1 MRERA
6 YRTEKQMLNRIE
18 ELEGVSCRALSRV
31 RGLEAEV
38 ERLKLRV
45 EKLDSRS
52 EHRRRL
58 NNNLEQDNADLTKR
72 IEELEAAMTN
82 GNLMVMK
89 CDECKKL
96 QVVTIKWG
104 QRNRRCPVCL

>member
-1 MRERA
+1 MKERNCTPDKPKNHIPDWVL
-6 YRTEKQMLNRIE
+6 RQFETDECRIAE
-18 ELEGVSCRALSRV
+18 
-31 RGLEAEV
+31 LEAEV
-38 ERLKLRV
+38 ARLKLRV

-58 NNNLEQDNADLTKR
+58 NNNLEQDNADLTKW
-72 IEELEAAMTN
+72 IEKLEAAMTN

-104 QRNRRCPVCL
+104 QRNRRCPVCI

>member
-38 ERLKLRV
+38 EQERAAHLDTLKRV
-45 EKLDSRS
+45 EWCVFDGFG
-52 EHRRRL
+52 
-58 NNNLEQDNADLTKR
+58 
-72 IEELEAAMTN
+72 N
-82 GNLMVMK
+82 GY
-89 CDECKKL
+89 CCPECKGFEEHGHRDKC
-96 QVVTIKWG
+96 QIDAEIKRLEWT
-104 QRNRRCPVCL
+104 R